1 MDLYQRLLEIERR
14 QTQIERYRAE
24 LGASIQTAAQDQFN
38 MDSGT
43 IASLVNGSSPAESWP
58 TTIQYPW
65 NFSTLSVMATW
76 DTSLRARASN
86 TIPFTQTPTG
96 QYLSTL
102 NDYMDYIN
110 GRTFNLTRLTGGQ
123 ENQPSTTTDLWTY
136 NVVNASGSW
145 KSEYVYGVVTALTW
159 NSILG
164 QFIAPAGLMSPA
176 PPYNLDP
183 RPYGIGIGAFGK
195 RTRSENLNPR
205 FVYIGFSVDTFSFNW
220 KENLFIGSGN
230 ITVPSAINLIDYDF
244 ASDTGPYRT
253 TLNTANVTYTWS

>member
-1 MDLYQRLLEIERR
+1 MNLYQRLLEIERR

-24 LGASIQTAAQDQFN
+24 LGASIRTAAQDQFN

-43 IASLVNGSSPAESWP
+43 ITTLVNGGDASSWP

-76 DTSLRARASN
+76 DTSLRARAFN
-86 TIPFTQTPTG
+86 TIPLTQTPTG
-96 QYLSTL
+96 QYLSAL

-123 ENQPSTTTDLWTY
+123 ENQPSTITSYWTY

-145 KSEYVYGVVTALTW
+145 KAEYAYGVVTQLTW

-164 QFIAPAGLMSPA
+164 QFSATAGLMSPV

-195 RTRSENLNPR
+195 RGRNENLNPG
-205 FVYIGFSVDTFSFNW
+205 FVYIGFSVDPFPFNW

-244 ASDTGPYRT
+244 ASETGPYVT
-253 TLNTANVTYTWS
+253 TLNTANVTYIWS